1 MALEHALLVSLS
13 EQSGSGYELARRFD
27 KSIGYFWSASHQ
39 QIYRVLKRMESS
51 EWVVSETVA
60 QDGRPDKIVYDVGAA
75 GRAELHRWISE
86 PAAVGHLR
94 DDLAV
99 KLRGA
104 AHGDVDA
111 VRAEFERHLHE
122 HDQRLEVYRQVQK
135 HDFPEPERLTGS
147 ELHQYLVLRGGFRV
161 EEGFADWCREVLEA
175 L

>member
-27 KSIGYFWSASHQ
+27 KSIGYFWNAGHQ
-39 QIYRVLKRMESS
+39 QIYRVLKRMETSG
-51 EWVVSETVA
+51 WVVSETVN
-60 QDGRPDKIVYDVGAA
+60 QDGRPDKHVYEVGDE
-75 GRAELHRWISE
+75 GRAELRRWIGE
-86 PAAVGHLR
+86 PTTVGHLR
-94 DDLAV
+94 EDLAV

-104 AHGDVDA
+104 VHGDIEA
-111 VRAEFERHLHE
+111 VRADFVRHRDEHE
-122 HDQRLEVYRQVQK
+122 QRLEVYRLVQK
-135 HDFPEPERLTGS
+135 RDFPDPRSLAGA